1 MRRLSDRY
9 RFGVTSPHTTSNVA
23 ILFSFRASEH
33 SIRRLQ
39 KLLDRL
45 TLFDQDKQKV
55 RHLRRLTTAAREIVR
70 NSRHPFQAHGT
81 ISNAIVVSRKS
92 LLKGQLK
99 ASIPP
104 HQLSSAQ
111 LHRSSQMSLIPHF
124 QGAPEHRE

>member
-9 RFGVTSPHTTSNVA
+9 RFGVTSPHTKRNAA

-70 NSRHPFQAHGT
+70 NSRHSFHAHGT
-81 ISNAIVVSRKS
+81 ISNAIVVSRKE

-99 ASIPP
+99 ASTTTTSVIVSPASQEQP
-104 HQLSSAQ
+104 NELDSAFSGFT
-111 LHRSSQMSLIPHF
+111 RTS
-124 QGAPEHRE
+124 

>member
-9 RFGVTSPHTTSNVA
+9 RFGVTSPHTTSNAA
-23 ILFSFRASEH
+23 ILFSFRASAH

-55 RHLRRLTTAAREIVR
+55 RHSRRLTTAAREIVR

-81 ISNAIVVSRKS
+81 ISNAIVVSRKA
-92 LLKGQLK
+92 LRKGQLK
-99 ASIPP
+99 ASTITTSVVVSLASQEQPNE
-104 HQLSSAQ
+104 LDSAF
-111 LHRSSQMSLIPHF
+111 SGF
-124 QGAPEHRE
+124 T